1 MITLK
6 GFVVVGIACLSV
18 FTRLSA
24 QTGEK
29 PYSIT
34 LEEVTW
40 ADWPGMHSFVKGE
53 WDGRWILM
61 TGRTGGLHG
70 FLPPNPFPV
79 TEANNK
85 IHMLDP
91 VSGEQWSVFTNTL
104 PDAMSD
110 QLRSTN
116 AQYFQRDKYLYIIG
130 GYGKDTLSDIL
141 ITFPNLLAV
150 DLEQLSDAIIN
161 ETEIISSFRQITDTF
176 FCVTGGEIE
185 VLPNDEKI
193 YLFGGHVF
201 TGEYTKPASDAF
213 TQAYTNELKKFKLED
228 DGTTIVILDAE
239 QIKDTAI
246 FHRRDLNFEP
256 VVNPGEQFGLAAF
269 AGVFQYE
276 ADWVWFNPVYINE
289 TGYAVDEKF
298 KQKLNAYTCPVM
310 PVYDSVSQNYYATFF
325 GGISQFYHNEVS
337 DTIKEDLNVPFIND
351 ISTIIKYADGS
362 TEQILEPI
370 KFDALLGSNAVFILN
385 EDVPH
390 YSNKVIQLHKIY
402 SQTLAGYIFGGI
414 DALVPNFTPS
424 SASNRLFKV
433 WIDYENPLGVNDNK
447 QGEIN
452 IYPNPAY
459 DQILIR
465 NSSLYT
471 IKTLQLINNL
481 GVIISDKSI
490 NLLNGNTYTIYLNN
504 LPSGIYFIKMA
515 SEEGTS
521 IKKIIIE
528 N

>member
-6 GFVVVGIACLSV
+6 SFIVVGIACLSV

-29 PYSIT
+29 PFTIT

-40 ADWPGMHSFVKGE
+40 TDWPGMHSFVKGE
-53 WDGRWILM
+53 WDGRWLLM

-85 IHMLDP
+85 IHLLDP
-91 VSGEQWSVFTNTL
+91 VSGEYWSVFTNTL

-150 DLEQLSDAIIN
+150 DLDQLSEALIN
-161 ETEIISSFRQITDTF
+161 DTEINSSFRQITDTF

-185 VLPNDEKI
+185 PLPNDEKI

-213 TQAYTNELKKFKLED
+213 TQTYTNELRKFILGD
-228 DGTTIVILDAE
+228 DGINITFSDME
-239 QIKDTAI
+239 QIKDTAV

-256 VVNPGEQFGLAAF
+256 IVYPGEQFGLGAF

-276 ADWVWFNPVYINE
+276 ADWVWFNPVYVDE
-289 TGYAVDEKF
+289 TGYSMDEKF

-390 YSNKVIQLHKIY
+390 YSNEVIQLHKIY
-402 SQTLAGYIFGGI
+402 GETLAGYIFGGI

-433 WIDYENPLGVNDNK
+433 WIDYENPLGVIGEEI
-447 QGEIN
+447 GEIS
-452 IYPNPAY
+452 IYPNPAI
-459 DQILIR
+459 DEIVIENGSQNII
-465 NSSLYT
+465 NSY
-471 IKTLQLINNL
+471 QLINNL
-481 GVIISDKSI
+481 GEIISAQNIS
-490 NLLNGNTYTIYLNN
+490 LLNGFTISITLKN
-504 LPSGIYFIKMA
+504 LQAGIYFIKLTTDD
-515 SEEGTS
+515 GNIVRKV
-521 IKKIIIE
+521 IK
-528 N
+528 NN

>member
-6 GFVVVGIACLSV
+6 KFVVLGMACLSA

-24 QTGEK
+24 QTGAK
-29 PYSIT
+29 PYTIT

-40 ADWPGMHSFVKGE
+40 TDWPGLHSFAKGA
-53 WDGRWILM
+53 WDGRWLLM
-61 TGRTGGLHG
+61 SGRTGGLHG

-79 TEANNK
+79 NEANNK
-85 IHMLDP
+85 IYMFDP
-91 VSGEQWSVFTNTL
+91 VSGEHWSVFTNTL
-104 PDAMSD
+104 PDVMSD

-116 AQYFQRDKYLYIIG
+116 AQYFQRDKHLYIIG
-130 GYGKDTLSDIL
+130 GYGKDTLTDIL

-150 DLEQLSDAIIN
+150 DLEQLSEAIIN
-161 ETEIISSFRQITDTF
+161 DTEINSSFRQLTDTF
-176 FCVTGGEIE
+176 FCITGGEIE
-185 VLPNDEKI
+185 VLPNDGKV

-213 TQAYTNELKKFKLED
+213 TQTYTNELRKFILED
-228 DGTTIVILDAE
+228 DGINIVVLDLE
-239 QIKDTAI
+239 VIKDTAV

-256 VVNPGEQFGLAAF
+256 IVYPGEQFGLAAF
-269 AGVFQYE
+269 SGVFQYE
-276 ADWVWFNPVYINE
+276 ADWVWFNPVYVDE
-289 TGYAVDEKF
+289 GGYVMDEKF

-310 PVYDSVSQNYYATFF
+310 PVYDSVGQNYYATFF
-325 GGISQFYHNEVS
+325 GGISQFYHNEAS

-402 SQTLAGYIFGGI
+402 GETLAGYIYGGI

-424 SASNRLFKV
+424 TASNRLFKV
-433 WIDYENPLGVNDNK
+433 WIDYENPLGINDVEL
-447 QGEIN
+447 GEIN

-459 DQILIR
+459 DQILIY
-465 NSSLYT
+465 NSSLFT
-471 IKTLQLINNL
+471 INTYQLINNL
-481 GVIISDKSI
+481 GVIISDQHI
-490 NLLNGNTYTIYLNN
+490 NLLKGNTHTIHLKN
-504 LPSGIYFIKMA
+504 LQSGIYFIKLT
-515 SEEGTS
+515 SDDGSS
-521 IKKIIIE
+521 IKKLVME

>member
-1 MITLK
+1 MLTLK
-6 GFVVVGIACLSV
+6 GFVAIGIACLSV

-34 LEEVTW
+34 LEEVTFPE
-40 ADWPGMHSFVKGE
+40 WPGMHSFVIGE
-53 WDGRWILM
+53 WEGKWLLM

-70 FLPPNPFPV
+70 FLPPDPFPV
-79 TEANNK
+79 IEANNK
-85 IHMLDP
+85 IRMLDP
-91 VSGEQWSVFTNTL
+91 ITGEMWSSFTNTL

-116 AQYFQRDKYLYIIG
+116 AQYFQRDKYLYIVG
-130 GYGKDTLSDIL
+130 GYGKDTTSDIL

-150 DLEQLSDAIIN
+150 DLEQLTEALIN
-161 ETEIISSFRQITDTF
+161 DTEIISSFRQLTDTF

-213 TQAYTNELKKFKLED
+213 TQTYTNELRKFTLED
-228 DGTTIVILDAE
+228 DGINITISDAE
-239 QIKDTAI
+239 QIKDTAV

-256 VVNPGEQFGLAAF
+256 VVNPGEEFGLAAF

-276 ADWVWFNPVYINE
+276 ADWVWFNPVYVNE
-289 TGYAVDEKF
+289 TGFIMDEKF

-310 PVYDSVSQNYYATFF
+310 PVYDSVSQNYYSTFF
-325 GGISQFYHNEVS
+325 GGISQFYHNEAS
-337 DTIKEDLNVPFIND
+337 DTIKEDMNVPFIND

-385 EDVPH
+385 ADAPH
-390 YSNKVIQLHKIY
+390 YSNEVIQLHKIY
-402 SQTLAGYIFGGI
+402 GETLAGYIFGGI

-433 WIDYENPLGVNDNK
+433 WINYENPMAIVE
-447 QGEIN
+447 GEFEQIS
-452 IYPNPAY
+452 IFPNPVNGTL
-459 DQILIR
+459 ILK
-465 NSSLYT
+465 NDSQKT
-471 IKTLQLINNL
+471 IDSYQLINNL
-481 GVIISDKSI
+481 GEVLDAQEIKLLNGATCSI
-490 NLLNGNTYTIYLNN
+490 NLKNIS
-504 LPSGIYFIKMA
+504 PGIYFLKL
-515 SEEGTS
+515 TS
-521 IKKIIIE
+521 DSGSTVKKILKAG
-528 N
+528 

>member
-1 MITLK
+1 MLDLR
-6 GFVVVGIACLSV
+6 GFVLTGIACLLA
-18 FTRLSA
+18 FTRLTA

-40 ADWPGMHSFVKGE
+40 AEWPGLQSFALGTL
-53 WDGRWILM
+53 DGKWLMM

-70 FLPPNPFPV
+70 FLPPDPFPV

-85 IHMLDP
+85 IHMFDP
-91 VSGEQWSVFTNTL
+91 VSGEHWSALTNTL
-104 PDAMSD
+104 PDPVRD

-116 AQYFQRDKYLYIIG
+116 PQYFQRDKYLYIMG
-130 GYGKDTLSDIL
+130 GYGKDTLTDIF
-141 ITFPNLLAV
+141 ITFPYLLAV
-150 DLEQLSDAIIN
+150 DLEQLSDALIN
-161 ETEIISSFRQITDTF
+161 ETEINSSFRQIQDTF

-213 TQAYTNELKKFKLED
+213 TQTYTNELRKFILED
-228 DGTTIVILDAE
+228 NGIDLVVSDIEVM
-239 QIKDTAI
+239 KDTAV

-256 VVNPGEQFGLAAF
+256 IVYPGEQFGLAAF
-269 AGVFQYE
+269 SGVFQYE
-276 ADWVWFNPVYINE
+276 ADWVWFNPVYIDE
-289 TGYAVDEKF
+289 SGYVMDEKF

-310 PVYDSVSQNYYATFF
+310 PVYDSVTQNYYATFF

-337 DTIKEDLNVPFIND
+337 DTIKEDMNVPFIND
-351 ISTIIKYADGS
+351 ISTVIKYPDGA

-385 EDVPH
+385 EEIPH
-390 YSNKVIQLHKIY
+390 YENEVIQLHKIY
-402 SQTLAGYIFGGI
+402 GETLAGYIYGGI

-433 WIDYENPLGVNDNK
+433 WVNYANPLGLSET
-447 QGEIN
+447 QTGGLIL
-452 IYPNPAY
+452 YPNPASNEIVI
-459 DQILIR
+459 DNQ
-465 NSSLYT
+465 SQKT
-471 IKTLQLINNL
+471 IYFYQVINNL
-481 GVIISDKSI
+481 GEIISAQHI
-490 NLLNGNTYTIYLNN
+490 NLSKGTTITIRLEN
-504 LPSGIYFIKMA
+504 LTTGIYFIKLT
-515 SEEGTS
+515 SEDGS
-521 IKKIIIE
+521 IVKKVMKE